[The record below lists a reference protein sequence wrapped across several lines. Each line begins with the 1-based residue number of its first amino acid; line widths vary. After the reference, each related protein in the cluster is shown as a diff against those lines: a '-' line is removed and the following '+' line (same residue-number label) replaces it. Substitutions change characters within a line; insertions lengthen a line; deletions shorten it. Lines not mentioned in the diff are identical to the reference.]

1 MTTTGFWLIDW
12 EWSGTAPI
20 LVDLTKACSPNF
32 GRNHSEKDRNGEA
45 TFQLASHTIGDAMGV
60 AKETANSHEYARKPV
75 VPVRRNL
82 GQLASV
88 SL

>member
-60 AKETANSHEYARKPV
+60 APKKQQIRTNM
-75 VPVRRNL
+75 
-82 GQLASV
+82 LASRSCLFV
-88 SL
+88 EILGNQRL